1 MGGAPRRE
9 VPGMTRGIGKST
21 VVRWILVLAVLTTL
35 FAFGLRT
42 GATARAAARGVD
54 LLKQLDEAYVEIWE
68 RVAPAVVNVDTS
80 REITLPGPSPSVR
93 RFFDDFGIDHPD
105 QPRTIPRLGR
115 GSGFVIDKKGYVLTN
130 LHVVEGADKIK
141 VRFSKK
147 EEPYKAKLVGT
158 DSDTEIAL
166 IKIEPRGD
174 LPVVALGDSGKLR
187 VGQIV
192 MAIGNPA
199 GVLERTF
206 TVGHVS
212 GLGRFLPE
220 FAAQMR
226 LAASNFIQT
235 DAAITFGNS
244 GGPLVNVDGEVIG
257 INTAWAPGGENI
269 GFAVPINFAKEILPD
284 LRKRGKAFRGHL
296 GVEVKPIKPGA
307 GKLLG
312 LPDDGGALVQ
322 RVVPGSPADKA
333 GLQQY
338 DVITE
343 VNRQKISSSP
353 DLVEV
358 VTHLRPG
365 TTVRVTFF
373 RNSRRSSVRVR
384 LTDRSDETTEKEV
397 IAEAKTEET
406 LGMTVEEITSDAAR
420 RFDIKEE
427 KGVVVTDVD
436 LSGPAAEQGVRPG
449 DVILEVNRKPVESVA
464 EFRKAVGEIEPGDW
478 VMLLLS
484 RMGETSSV
492 FVRKPQADK

>member
-1 MGGAPRRE
+1 
-9 VPGMTRGIGKST
+9 MTKRIEKRAALNAG
-21 VVRWILVLAVLTTL
+21 LAVPVLTAL
-35 FAFGLRT
+35 LAFAVCM
-42 GATARAAARGVD
+42 GAIAQAAGRGVD
-54 LLKQLDEAYVEIWE
+54 LLKQLDNAYVEIWE

-80 REITLPGPSPSVR
+80 REISLPGLPPYVR
-93 RFFDDFGIDHPD
+93 RFFQDFDLEYRD
-105 QPRTIPRLGR
+105 EPRTERRMGR
-115 GSGFVIDKKGYVLTN
+115 GSGFVIDKKGHILTN
-130 LHVVEGADKIK
+130 LHVVEGADTIE

-147 EEPYKAKLVGT
+147 EEPYKATLVGT

-174 LPVVALGDSGKLR
+174 LPVVPLGDSEKLR

-212 GLGRFLPE
+212 GLGRFLAE

-226 LAASNFIQT
+226 LAAGNFIQT

-284 LRKRGKAFRGHL
+284 LKERGKAFRGHL

-322 RVVPGSPADKA
+322 RVVPGSPAAKA

-343 VNRQKISSSP
+343 VNRQKINSSE

-373 RNSRRSSVRVR
+373 RDNRRSSVRVK
-384 LTDRSDETTEKEV
+384 LADRSEETAEEEV
-397 IAEAKTEET
+397 IPEPQPEET
-406 LGMTVEEITSDAAR
+406 LGMTVEEITGDAAR
-420 RFDIKEE
+420 RLNIKEE

-436 LSGPAAEQGVRPG
+436 LSGPAVRQGVRPG

-464 EFRKAVGEIEPGDW
+464 AFRKAVGEIEPGDW

-484 RMGETSSV
+484 RKGETSIV
-492 FVRKPQADK
+492 FVRKPQVDK